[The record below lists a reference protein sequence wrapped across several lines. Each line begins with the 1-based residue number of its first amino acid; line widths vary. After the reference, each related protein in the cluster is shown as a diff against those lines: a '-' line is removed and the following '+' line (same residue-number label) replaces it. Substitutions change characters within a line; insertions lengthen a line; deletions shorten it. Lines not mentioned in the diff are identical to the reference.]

1 MMTMRILLTGCAGFI
16 GFHTA
21 LRFLQLGHVVHG
33 VDSMKSDTEIARTM
47 KEDRMN
53 VLQNQ
58 SNFSFSLGCI
68 SDEIMLDG
76 IFRHASFDYVIHLA
90 AKAGVRSPPDAAMDY
105 VTSNILGFGNVIS
118 CCERFNVKHLIYA
131 SSSSVYGNAIMTPFS
146 EDDLSDDVQNLYA
159 ATKRSNELIARAF
172 ATSFNVPSTGLRF
185 FRYTGHGHGQTWQS
199 FLLLGKL

>member
-1 MMTMRILLTGCAGFI
+1 MMTKRILLTGCAGFI

-105 VTSNILGFGNVIS
+105 YQQS
-118 CCERFNVKHLIYA
+118 
-131 SSSSVYGNAIMTPFS
+131 
-146 EDDLSDDVQNLYA
+146 
-159 ATKRSNELIARAF
+159 
-172 ATSFNVPSTGLRF
+172 LRF
-185 FRYTGHGHGQTWQS
+185 WKCFHAVRDSMSSTSSMHLQVLSTVTQS
-199 FLLLGKL
+199 